1 VNLLFN
7 AKTPLERAMD
17 AVLGHELRKLNTHL
31 PKLRRSLSDLLLLK
45 DPTMEATDGSSIVL
59 KTTDLEELARLVP
72 VEYQDRVK
80 LPIILLRRMD
90 LGKSIYTVSGER
102 VEDFTVKKI
111 LGLTKDEFYQM
122 YRNQEHN
129 FLYRPQVT
137 ELLRK
142 YHSLFVIAFGV
153 PRELSDY
160 APSRD

>member
-90 LGKSIYTVSGER
+90 LGKSIYTV
-102 VEDFTVKKI
+102 
-111 LGLTKDEFYQM
+111 
-122 YRNQEHN
+122 
-129 FLYRPQVT
+129 
-137 ELLRK
+137 
-142 YHSLFVIAFGV
+142 
-153 PRELSDY
+153 
-160 APSRD
+160 